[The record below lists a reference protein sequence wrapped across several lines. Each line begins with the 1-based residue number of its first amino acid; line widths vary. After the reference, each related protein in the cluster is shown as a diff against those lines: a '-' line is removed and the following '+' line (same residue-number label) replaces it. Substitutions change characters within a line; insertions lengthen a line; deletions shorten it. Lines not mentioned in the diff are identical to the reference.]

1 MTQTLAHSY
10 TPRGAALELFK
21 CRDPE
26 VLLSGPA
33 GTGKSR
39 SCLEKL
45 HMLALVN
52 PGMRGLIVRKTLAS
66 LGSTALVTWR
76 EKVAAEA
83 LAGGMVTFY
92 GGSPSESPQ
101 YRYAN
106 GSTITIGGMDKSA
119 KIMSSEYDCAYAQ
132 EAVELTEEDWE
143 AITTRLRNGKISFQ
157 QLIADTN
164 PAQPT
169 HWLKARGDKGV
180 TTFLDSRHEDNP
192 TLFTDDGKLTEV
204 GVAYIGKLD
213 NLTGVRHA
221 RLRRGVWAAAD
232 GMVFEEY
239 DPFIHLVDRF
249 RIPDDWT
256 RWWTVDF
263 GYVHPMVM
271 QQWAEDP
278 DGRLFL
284 YREIYRS
291 KRTVDQHC
299 VDLLSFGDNKEM
311 RKINPPPTR
320 KDYKYA
326 GEKKYAW
333 QGRLW
338 NEPKPR
344 AIICDHDAE
353 GRAVLERELGMSTVA
368 AKKTVTDGIQAVQA
382 RLRPA
387 GDGKPRIFIMRD
399 ACVQVDEEL
408 ADAKKPTCTADSMLS
423 YVWDTGIGKRPKEL
437 PLKIDDDGA
446 DALRYIVAHLD
457 LKSRARIR
465 WL

>member
-1 MTQTLAHSY
+1 MTTTLEHTY
-10 TPRGAALELFK
+10 TPRGVLKDLFT
-21 CRDPE
+21 CRASE
-26 VLLSGPA
+26 VLVAGPA
-33 GTGKSR
+33 GTGKSMA
-39 SCLEKL
+39 CLQKL
-45 HMLALVN
+45 HMAALVN

-76 EKVAAEA
+76 TRVVGEA
-83 LAGGMVTFY
+83 LAGGMIRFY
-92 GGSPSESPQ
+92 GGSPQESPQ
-101 YRYAN
+101 YQYAN
-106 GSTITIGGMDKSA
+106 GSVIVVGGMDRA
-119 KIMSSEYDCAYAQ
+119 IRIMSSEYDMIYVQ
-132 EAVELTEEDWE
+132 EATELTEDDWE
-143 AITTRLRNGKISFQ
+143 SLTTRLRHGRMSFQ
-157 QLIADTN
+157 QLLADCN

-169 HWLKARGDKGV
+169 HWLKARGDRGI
-180 TTFLDSRHEDNP
+180 TTVLESRHEDNP
-192 TLFTDDGKLTEV
+192 TLFTDDGSLTEF
-204 GVAYIGKLD
+204 GKSYIGKLD
-213 NLTGVRHA
+213 ALTGVRYL
-221 RLRRGVWAAAD
+221 RLRKGLWAAAD

-239 DPFIHLVDRF
+239 DPFVHLVDRF
-249 RIPDDWT
+249 KIPDDWT

-263 GYVHPMVM
+263 GYVHPFVL

-284 YREIYRS
+284 YREIYRTH
-291 KRTVDQHC
+291 RTVDQHC
-299 VDLLSFGDNKEM
+299 VDALSFGDNKEG
-311 RKINPPPTR
+311 RKVNPPPTR
-320 KDYKYA
+320 KDWKYA
-326 GEKKYAW
+326 GERRYAW

-368 AKKTVTDGIQAVQA
+368 AKKTVSDGIQAVQA

-387 GDGKPRIFIMRD
+387 GDGRPRIFIMRD
-399 ACVQVDEEL
+399 AVVQVDEEL

-423 YVWDTGIGKRPKEL
+423 YVWDTGIGKRPKEA

-446 DALRYIVAHLD
+446 DALRYVVAHLD